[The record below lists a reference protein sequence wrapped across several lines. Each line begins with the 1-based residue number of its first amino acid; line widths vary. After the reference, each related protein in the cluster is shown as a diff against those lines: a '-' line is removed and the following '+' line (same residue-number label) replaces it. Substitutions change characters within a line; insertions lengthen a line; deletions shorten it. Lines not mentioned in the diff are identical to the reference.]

1 MIIAASTIK
10 DSRENVEKF
19 VRRNLLGGIDHLV
32 VFLDAP
38 MPEVEVFL
46 DDHPDA
52 SAVRAH
58 GDWWAGTPPK
68 SLNDRQICNAGL
80 ISRLVAG
87 YPWAEWLFVI
97 DGDEVAR
104 VDRGVLGRLDP
115 STRGAR
121 LMPLEAVSRLRPTG
135 DPTLF
140 KRMLTSDELELLVAL
155 GRITEPRNRAYFRG
169 HVAGKPGV
177 RPSPELALGV
187 HHVIDTTSGE
197 RVELDDDPGLTL
209 LHYESHNEK
218 EFVRKWRALLGSG
231 GEVGQRPDR
240 RRLAGLVRDVL
251 SLDLEESERTARLE
265 ELFERCALDDV
276 ETLSGLGLLV
286 EIDPDAGAYTQAP
299 ASPAELG
306 QLRALLDKA
315 YDVPKQRFRPQSPEP
330 KRAARSIAALQR
342 GI

>member
-1 MIIAASTIK
+1 LIIAASTIK
-10 DSRENVEKF
+10 DTRENVEKY

-38 MPEVEVFL
+38 MPEVEAYL
-46 DDHPDA
+46 DEHPDA

-58 GDWWAGTPPK
+58 GKWWAGSPPK

-80 ISRLVAG
+80 VSRLFAG
-87 YPWAEWLFVI
+87 YPWAEWLFVL

-104 VDRGVLGRLDP
+104 IDRGVLARLDP
-115 STRGAR
+115 SARGAR
-121 LMPLEAVSRLRPTG
+121 LTPLEAVSRLHPED

-140 KRMLTSDELELLVAL
+140 KRMLTPEELELLVAL
-155 GRITEPRNRAYFRG
+155 GRIDEMRNRAYFRG
-169 HVAGKPGV
+169 HLAGKPGI

-187 HHVIDTTSGE
+187 HHVVDTTNGE
-197 RVELDDDPGLTL
+197 RVELAEDPALAV

-231 GEVGQRPDR
+231 GEIGQRPSR
-240 RRLAGLVRDVL
+240 QRLARSVQALLTLDV
-251 SLDLEESERTARLE
+251 DESERTAQLE
-265 ELFERCALDDV
+265 QLFERCALDDV
-276 ETLSGLGLLV
+276 DTLSQLGLLV
-286 EIDPDAGAYTQAP
+286 EIDPDAGVRARDPSPP
-299 ASPAELG
+299 AALG
-306 QLRALLDKA
+306 QLRALLDRA

-330 KRAARSIAALQR
+330 KRAAKSVAALQR